1 MARWR
6 WILFGLALLG
16 AWAALPGATAGATV
30 LLASGPGQCQGAVF
44 GVTQT
49 SETCEAALV
58 DGNAVAPADAP
69 AKVKAVISAADQI
82 DRRPYLWGGGHLG
95 WTAPGYD
102 CSGSVSYALHGGG
115 LLDGPLVSGQL
126 TRWGAPGVGRWI
138 TVYAHP
144 GHVYM
149 VVAGLLYDTMYDR
162 LGVTGPRWHRQMIA
176 PKGFVARHPIGL

>member
-82 DRRPYLWGGGHLG
+82 DRRPYLWGGGHRGRDSTGLRIVRLERAMHY
-95 WTAPGYD
+95 TAAED
-102 CSGSVSYALHGGG
+102 RLHHC
-115 LLDGPLVSGQL
+115 LSRQL
-126 TRWGAPGVGRWI
+126 TRWGAPGSGALDHCLCPSRPCLHGGRR
-138 TVYAHP
+138 
-144 GHVYM
+144 
-149 VVAGLLYDTMYDR
+149 VAL
-162 LGVTGPRWHRQMIA
+162 
-176 PKGFVARHPIGL
+176 RHDV